1 MYDIYVA
8 QRNTYNVCKDF
19 SETVKAYKGGEF
31 CRKDRVPEDKAIWLM
46 TAVRG
51 MGFQAHSKIK
61 TSFKDYVKLLSR
73 EELLQHQEEEML
85 PMELQEMYEGD
96 QL

>member
-1 MYDIYVA
+1 
-8 QRNTYNVCKDF
+8 
-19 SETVKAYKGGEF
+19 
-31 CRKDRVPEDKAIWLM
+31 
-46 TAVRG
+46 
-51 MGFQAHSKIK
+51 MGFQAYSKIK